1 MIKAGII
8 GSTGYAGQ
16 QLVWLLYNHKNV
28 EIKFLSSYN
37 YAGMNF
43 NNVYPEYMNFI
54 QDMCIDMHEVENKLH
69 EIDVLFIALP
79 HGKAF
84 DITKKALELNI
95 KVIDLGADFRIK
107 DKNIYE
113 TWYKVEHKVPELLS
127 EAVYG
132 LPEIY
137 REKIKMAKLIANPGC
152 YPTASILA
160 LAPILKN
167 KLIDTNSIII
177 DAKSGVS
184 GAGRGANIATLFCEC
199 NESIKAYNIGIHR
212 HTPEIE
218 QELSYINGE
227 NIFLSFTP
235 HLIPMN
241 RGILATCYGVLS
253 KKVSQDEIYEMYE
266 DFYKD
271 EYFIR
276 IRQDLPETKWVKGT
290 NLCDIAVRVDER
302 TNRVIVV
309 SAIDN
314 LVKGAAG
321 QALQNMNIM
330 FNLDETEGLKLLA
343 MNP

>member
-160 LAPILKN
+160 LAPILK
-167 KLIDTNSIII
+167 
-177 DAKSGVS
+177 
-184 GAGRGANIATLFCEC
+184 
-199 NESIKAYNIGIHR
+199 
-212 HTPEIE
+212 
-218 QELSYINGE
+218 IN
-227 NIFLSFTP
+227 
-235 HLIPMN
+235 
-241 RGILATCYGVLS
+241 
-253 KKVSQDEIYEMYE
+253 
-266 DFYKD
+266 
-271 EYFIR
+271 
-276 IRQDLPETKWVKGT
+276 
-290 NLCDIAVRVDER
+290 
-302 TNRVIVV
+302 
-309 SAIDN
+309 
-314 LVKGAAG
+314 
-321 QALQNMNIM
+321 
-330 FNLDETEGLKLLA
+330 
-343 MNP
+343 